1 MWTYDA
7 TNLNKDDLEGR
18 KNIVRFLI
26 GDTDQYDPQLQDDEI
41 YFTLDINNEK
51 VYGAAIACVS
61 AVISKY
67 ARLVNTELDEAVRSD
82 FSDLHKN
89 YVALRKELT
98 SKARLQNNSIKII
111 ATGLTDTDFD
121 KAASDP
127 TRVKPGIE
135 QHKWRDYGISDNG
148 YITASGTSRQVN

>member
-7 TNLNKDDLEGR
+7 TNLNKNDLEGR

-26 GDTDQYDPQLQDDEI
+26 GDTDQFDPQLQDDEI

-61 AVISKY
+61 AIISKY
-67 ARLVNTELDEAVRSD
+67 ARLVNTELDEAIRSD

-98 SKARLQNNSIKII
+98 SKARLQNNSIQII
-111 ATGLTDTDFD
+111 ATGLTSTDFD
-121 KAASDP
+121 NAATDP
-127 TRVKPGIE
+127 NRVKPGIE
-135 QHKWRDYGISDNG
+135 QHKWIDNGISYSG
-148 YITASGTSRQVN
+148 YITASTATRQVN